1 MREEG
6 RISTWQLATL
16 LGSFLI
22 GSSTILFPTAKARQD
37 SWLAV
42 LVALVAGVGAS
53 WLWLTLTRI
62 QEAPAVS
69 GILLTLGPYL
79 GIPLA
84 ILYLWYYLHLGAL
97 VVRNIS
103 EIYVTAVMPETPIV
117 VFTGILV
124 FLAALAVRGGVEV
137 LGRLAEL
144 LFPLLVLAILTGH
157 ILIVSTPRLVRW
169 EYLLP
174 VLENGFA
181 PVLQAALS
189 MFAFPFGETVLF
201 VNLVP
206 FTLNKACAGRPVII
220 STIGVGLLLTVV
232 AALHTATL
240 GADVPRVNFPGL
252 ALLHEVN
259 VGDFVTRMEVLGIF
273 VWTFGTFLKIGVCYW
288 ALALGLAELLGLEDY
303 RVLVLPLGVIM
314 ASLSILVYDTF
325 AAMTTVATSLYP
337 FYAFPFQVLFPLL
350 LLLVAFLRRQKKKAV
365 RPDPKM
371 ARKEQ

>member
-6 RISTWQLATL
+6 RISAWQLAAL

-42 LVALVAGVGAS
+42 LLALVAGLGAS

-62 QEAPAVS
+62 LGAPAIS
-69 GILLTLGPYL
+69 GILFTLGPYF

-84 ILYLWYYLHLGAL
+84 LLYLWYYLHLGAL

-117 VFTGILV
+117 VFTGIIV

-144 LFPLLVLAILTGH
+144 LFPLLVLAILAGH

-169 EYLLP
+169 EYLFP
-174 VLENGFA
+174 VLENGFM
-181 PVLQAALS
+181 PVLQAAFS

-201 VNLVP
+201 VNVVP
-206 FTLNKACAGRPVII
+206 FTLNKASAGRPVII
-220 STIGVGLLLTVV
+220 STVVVGLLLTVIAV
-232 AALHTATL
+232 LHTATL
-240 GADVPRVNFPGL
+240 GADISRLNFPGL
-252 ALLHEVN
+252 AMLREIN

-273 VWTFGTFLKIGVCYW
+273 VWTFGTFLKISVCYW
-288 ALALGLAELLGLEDY
+288 ALALGLAELLGLADY
-303 RVLVLPLGVIM
+303 RPLVLPLGVIM
-314 ASLSILVYDTF
+314 VSLSILIYDTF

-350 LLLVAFLRRQKKKAV
+350 LLLVALFRRQKKKAG
-365 RPDPKM
+365 RPAPKTV
-371 ARKEQ
+371 RKEQ